1 MNRLKAL
8 LPIFCVAVIAFAIF
22 GCGSDSDSDSD
33 GGPAPAE
40 PKSTPE
46 PEPAPEPEPKPE
58 PAPEAKPEP
67 AAKPDPA
74 PEPEPEPKPDPE
86 LDPAAAEPKP
96 EPEAKPEP
104 AAEESAE
111 DEVDPVAN
119 ETILLGGIR
128 QLTFAGKRAGEG
140 YFSADGKKMI
150 FQSEREEDN
159 PFYQIYL
166 LDLETG
172 DIERVSPGQGKTT
185 CAWIHP
191 DGKKVLF
198 ASTHDDPDALAEQE
212 AEFEQRESGQQR
224 RYSWDYDEYY
234 EIYEYDLETEAYTN
248 LTNATGYDAEGAYSP
263 DGSKI
268 VFGSNRLGYSDPD
281 ALSEEDR
288 NWFKLN
294 PSFLM
299 DIFIMNADGGEVKQL
314 TNEPGYDGGPFFNHD
329 GSKICWR
336 RFNRKGTQAEV
347 FTMNADGSDQKQM
360 TTLGAMS
367 WAPYFH
373 PSGEYL
379 IFATNL
385 QGFANF
391 ELYLVDA
398 AGEKEPV
405 RVTWTDGFDG
415 LPCFSP
421 DGDSLSWTSNRTAE
435 KKSQIFIA
443 EWNHEKA
450 MELLGNSAPRSE
462 PVSPGATTRAR
473 PEPSPVAGI
482 RDSVPEITVEDLRA
496 HIEYLSSEALEGRMT
511 GTEGEKLATA
521 YVAKA
526 FETWGLAPY
535 DENPSSLSYFD
546 EFTFTAGVDLGEE
559 NALTLKIGDETREL
573 KVDED
578 WRPLSFSQLG
588 EIDASEIVFAG
599 YGLEL
604 PESAG
609 GGEGNVGGMPYTSF
623 YHTDCQDK
631 WVMMLRFVPED
642 VDAEQRRKF
651 LRFGS
656 LRYKA
661 ITARQKGAKG
671 VIFVSGPRSEVKE
684 ELVDL
689 TFDASLADSGIA
701 AISMKTE
708 IAQQLLALAGENLEE
723 IQTSLDK
730 GEMMVGLPIDG
741 ASVDVKIDIDQQ
753 KASGRNV
760 IGRLKADDPEASK
773 RPAVIIGAHIDHLG
787 NKPNSASRALGR
799 ERYEIH
805 YGADDNASGTAGMLE
820 IAQYLAEAKKSGDL
834 KLERD
839 VIFAAWSG
847 EELGLIGSSEYVREI
862 AEKLKGDGDAQ
873 LTDVFAANLNMDMI
887 GRLEKTVVLQGIGS
901 SSIWPEVIEQRNAP
915 IGLPV
920 TIQSDSYLSTDA
932 TTFYLRGVPIL
943 SAFTGAHEDYHKPT
957 DTADKVNYEGAQK
970 ITRFMGL
977 VARGLASDPIT
988 PDYLKTERPKDQG
1001 RRANLRAYLGT
1012 IPDYA
1017 QGDVEGVKLSG
1028 VGKGGPAEKAGVKG
1042 GDIVVSLGGKE
1053 VKNIYDYTYIL
1064 EALKIGEEVDI
1075 VVMRKGEK
1083 VELKIT
1089 PSSRD

>member
-8 LPIFCVAVIAFAIF
+8 LPILIGAVFAFAFF
-22 GCGSDSDSDSD
+22 GCGSDEAPETETPKPDTEPVVK
-33 GGPAPAE
+33 PAPKPDSE
-40 PKSTPE
+40 PSDP
-46 PEPAPEPEPKPE
+46 
-58 PAPEAKPEP
+58 P
-67 AAKPDPA
+67 AAAPDPKPDPA
-74 PEPEPEPKPDPE
+74 PEAEPKNGDAKPKPEADPEPEP
-86 LDPAAAEPKP
+86 
-96 EPEAKPEP
+96 EPEDSTTEA
-104 AAEESAE
+104 SE
-111 DEVDPVAN
+111 DEPEVDSVAN
-119 ETILLGGIR
+119 EAILLSGIR

-172 DIERVSPGQGKTT
+172 DIDRVSPGHGKTT
-185 CAWIHP
+185 CSWIHP
-191 DGKKVLF
+191 NGKKVLF
-198 ASTHDDPDALAEQE
+198 ASTQDDPDALDEQQD
-212 AEFEQRESGQQR
+212 EFDQRASGTQR
-224 RYSWDYDEYY
+224 RYSWDYDEFY
-234 EIYEYDLETEAYTN
+234 EIQEYDLETKTYTN
-248 LTNATGYDAEGAYSP
+248 LTNALGYDAEGAYSP
-263 DGSKI
+263 DGSKV
-268 VFGSNRLGYSDPD
+268 VFGSNRLGFSNPE

-288 NWFKLN
+288 SWFKLN

-299 DIFIMNADGGEVKQL
+299 DIFIMNADGTDVKQL
-314 TNEPGYDGGPFFNHD
+314 TDEPGYDGGPFFNHD
-329 GSKICWR
+329 GSKVCWR
-336 RFNRKGTQAEV
+336 RFNRDGTQAEV
-347 FTMNADGSDQKQM
+347 YTMNADGSDQQQM

-373 PSGEYL
+373 KSGEYL

-391 ELYLVDA
+391 ELYLVDS

-421 DGDSLSWTSNRTAE
+421 DGKSLAWTTNRTAE
-435 KKSQIFIA
+435 KKSQIYIA
-443 EWNHEKA
+443 DWNHEA
-450 MELLGNSAPRSE
+450 ALDALGKSAPRSE
-462 PVSPGATTRAR
+462 PVSPGASTRAR
-473 PEPSPVAGI
+473 PEPTEVAGI

-496 HIEYLSSEALEGRMT
+496 HIEYLASDALTGRMT
-511 GTEGEKLATA
+511 GTEGEKMATA

-526 FETWGLAPY
+526 FETWGLSPY

-546 EFTFTAGVDLGEE
+546 EFTFTAGVDLGDK
-559 NALTLKIGDETREL
+559 NSLTLKIGDESREL
-573 KVDED
+573 KIDED
-578 WRPLSFSQLG
+578 WRPLSFSHLG

-604 PESAG
+604 PEG
-609 GGEGNVGGMPYTSF
+609 QGGEGGVEGMPYTSY

-631 WVMMLRFVPED
+631 WVMMFRFVPED
-642 VDAEQRRKF
+642 VEGDDRRKF
-651 LRFGS
+651 MRFAS

-671 VIFVSGPRSEVKE
+671 VIFVSGPNSKAKE
-684 ELVDL
+684 ELVEL

-701 AISMKTE
+701 AISITSE
-708 IAQQLLALAGENLEE
+708 IAEQLLGLAGENLAE
-723 IQTSLDK
+723 IQTSLDT
-730 GEMMVGLPIDG
+730 GEMMVGLPIEG
-741 ASVDVKIDIDQQ
+741 ASINVKIDIKQQ
-753 KASGRNV
+753 KARGRNV
-760 IGRLKADDPEASK
+760 IGRLKSKNPEASK
-773 RPAVIIGAHIDHLG
+773 RPAVIVGAHIDHLG
-787 NKPNSASRALGR
+787 NKPNSASRALDR

-805 YGADDNASGTAGMLE
+805 HGADDNASGTAGMME
-820 IAQYLAEAKKSGDL
+820 IAQYLADLQATGKL

-847 EELGLIGSSEYVREI
+847 EELGLLGSAEYVREV
-862 AEKLKGDGDAQ
+862 AEKLKNDGDAQ

-887 GRLEKTVVLQGIGS
+887 GRLDKTVVLQGIGS
-901 SSIWPEVIEQRNAP
+901 SSIWPGVIERRNAP

-920 TIQSDSYLSTDA
+920 TIQSDTYLSTDA

-943 SAFTGAHEDYHKPT
+943 SAFTGSHEDYHKPT

-977 VARGLASDPIT
+977 VARGLAADPIT
-988 PDYLKTERPKDQG
+988 PDYLTVERPENQG

-1017 QGDVEGVKLSG
+1017 QGDIVGVKLSG
-1028 VGKGGPAEKAGVKG
+1028 VGKGGPAEKSGVKG
-1042 GDIVVSLGGKE
+1042 GDVVISLGGKD

-1064 EALKIGEEVDI
+1064 EALKIDEEVEI
-1075 VVMRKGEK
+1075 IILRKDEK
-1083 VELKIT
+1083 IELKIT
-1089 PSSRD
+1089 PTSRD